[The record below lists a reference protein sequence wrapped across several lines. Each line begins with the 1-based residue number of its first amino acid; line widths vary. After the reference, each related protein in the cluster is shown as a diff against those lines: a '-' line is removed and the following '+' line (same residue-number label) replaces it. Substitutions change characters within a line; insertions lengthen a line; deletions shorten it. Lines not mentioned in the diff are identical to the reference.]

1 MDKNRCWIALKYTSS
16 RASSTTSAM
25 KDANGEFITTIEE
38 KEAIFRKMAFPDPI
52 ASSIN
57 IPISRDS
64 SINAISSF
72 ITEEDIEKALF
83 EQSIKK
89 ALGPDKLNFKALR
102 LLWSWD
108 KARIQAL
115 ILQYFNRGIHP
126 KSWKK
131 AKGILLRKPNKS
143 DYSIAKSYRVISLLN
158 CLGKVAE
165 KVAATAIANFCEARE
180 LLHKG
185 QFGYRK

>member
-1 MDKNRCWIALKYTSS
+1 
-16 RASSTTSAM
+16 M
-25 KDANGEFITTIEE
+25 KDANGDFATTIEE
-38 KEAIFRKMAFPDPI
+38 KEEIFRRMAFPEPI

-57 IPISRDS
+57 IATTIDP

-72 ITEEDIEKALF
+72 ITEKDIEKALL

-89 ALGPDKLNFKALR
+89 ASGPDKLNFKAIR

-108 KARIQAL
+108 KARISAL
-115 ILQYFNRGIHP
+115 ILQCFNQGVHP
-126 KSWKK
+126 KAWKK

-165 KVAATAIANFCEARE
+165 KVAATAIANFCETNE
-180 LLHKG
+180 LLHEG
-185 QFGYRK
+185 QFGCRKQRSAIDAVAKLIYTTEKA